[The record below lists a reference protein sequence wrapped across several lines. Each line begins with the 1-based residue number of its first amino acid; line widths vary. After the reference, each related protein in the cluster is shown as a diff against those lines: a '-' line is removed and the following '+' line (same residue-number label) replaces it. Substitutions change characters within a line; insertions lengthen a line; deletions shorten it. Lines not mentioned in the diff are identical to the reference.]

1 MSGRRPVEV
10 GAALVSEV
18 LNINELRQHPV
29 PSPDWLEVDI
39 TVVKTIENHPK
50 HSYVSW
56 PVGVGAAA
64 YLEVLNIN

>member
-1 MSGRRPVEV
+1 MLQVCP
-10 GAALVSEV
+10 AP
-18 LNINELRQHPV
+18 N
-29 PSPDWLEVDI
+29 PDWLGVDI

-64 YLEVLNIN
+64 YLEMMNIN